1 MIEVFNAISQRIIR
15 NVMLHEEMA
24 DYFDFLNLHGF
35 KRQQEYHFFDESA
48 DLRGIHRYAINHCN
62 RLITDTD
69 IPSVKAIPQ
78 GWYNYTR
85 LQVDAG
91 TRKQAV
97 HDAFEKWYSW
107 EKETKEF
114 YEKQFKILTD
124 NGKIANANKVNELI
138 CKVDEELKYLTRE
151 MLEYKAVDYDMD
163 YIMFKQNEIHECYKE
178 KQKEIGINIC

>member
-1 MIEVFNAISQRIIR
+1 
-15 NVMLHEEMA
+15 MLHEEMA

-48 DLRGIHRYAINHCN
+48 ELRGIHRYAINHCN

-85 LQVDAG
+85 LQ
-91 TRKQAV
+91 
-97 HDAFEKWYSW
+97 
-107 EKETKEF
+107 
-114 YEKQFKILTD
+114 
-124 NGKIANANKVNELI
+124 
-138 CKVDEELKYLTRE
+138 VDEELKYLTRE